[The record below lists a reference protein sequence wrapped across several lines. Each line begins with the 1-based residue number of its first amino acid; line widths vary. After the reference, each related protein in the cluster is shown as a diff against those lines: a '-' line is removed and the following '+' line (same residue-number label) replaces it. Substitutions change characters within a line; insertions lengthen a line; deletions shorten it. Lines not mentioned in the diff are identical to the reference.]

1 MPKVLSVLTLLT
13 VLATPVFAQVPAAYE
28 HSSAGSIGSFA
39 ERPDGQHVSTQR
51 DSLLNGVLIGAGTG
65 AMLGL
70 AFGVSREDAC
80 RACAGFN
87 QPLTYG
93 VIFGGVG
100 AAVGAGIDALFYRA
114 LPSAPSARHIRVRPM
129 LTKEVRG
136 ISGSLRF

>member
-1 MPKVLSVLTLLT
+1 MQRVFGVLTLLT
-13 VLATPVFAQVPAAYE
+13 VLATPVFAQVPAAYKQ
-28 HSSAGSIGSFA
+28 SSAGSISLA
-39 ERPDGQHVSTQR
+39 DRPVGQGVSSQH
-51 DSLLNGVLIGAGTG
+51 DSLLNGVLVGAGTG

-100 AAVGAGIDALFYRA
+100 AAVGAGIDALLYRA
-114 LPSAPSARHIRVRPM
+114 VPSAPRARPVHLQPM
-129 LTKEVRG
+129 LSSEVRG
-136 ISGSLRF
+136 IAGSLRF